1 MPLGLPVSADG
12 SGAAWRCRGEEFI
25 DCSGNRRC
33 HLDDRTWEAVLLRSM
48 RVVQVANFYGP
59 RSGGLRT
66 AVDRLGAE
74 YCASGHE
81 VFLIV
86 PGPGAEQT
94 RLCSGV
100 VRISVPARMIPF
112 TGGYRAVM
120 PGPVTALLQA
130 LRPDALEV
138 SDRLTLRSLGRW
150 GREHGATTV
159 MISHERLDR
168 FAGQFLPRRAARK
181 FANFANA
188 RTAANYDTVVC
199 TTGFAREE
207 FDRIGATN
215 TVTVPLG
222 VDLQTFHPR
231 RRSALVRQR
240 WAAPTQVLLIH
251 CGRLSVEKHA
261 DRSIDA
267 LAALCDGGVAARL
280 LVVGE
285 GPLRARLERQ
295 AARLPVDFTGF
306 ISNRRTVAGL
316 LASADVALA
325 PGPHETFGLA
335 ALESLACG
343 TPAVVS
349 RTSALAEIIT
359 ADSGA
364 MADNDPVAIANAVSA
379 IVSRPEHDRRSG
391 ARRRAEMFTW
401 QRAAAGMLTTLSL
414 RP

>member
-1 MPLGLPVSADG
+1 
-12 SGAAWRCRGEEFI
+12 
-25 DCSGNRRC
+25 
-33 HLDDRTWEAVLLRSM
+33 M

-74 YCASGHE
+74 YCAAGHE

-86 PGPGAEQT
+86 PGSRNAHT
-94 RLCSGV
+94 RLSTGV
-100 VRISVPARMIPF
+100 VRITVPATLIPL
-112 TGGYRAVM
+112 TGGYRAVL
-120 PGPVTALLQA
+120 PGPVRSLLEV
-130 LRPDALEV
+130 LRPDTLEV

-150 GREHGATTV
+150 GSEHGATTV

-168 FAGQFLPRRAARK
+168 LAGQVLPRRTAQK
-181 FANFANA
+181 FADFANR
-188 RTAANYDTVVC
+188 RTAADYDTVVC

-215 TVTVPLG
+215 TVTIPLG
-222 VDLQTFHPR
+222 VDLETFHPS
-231 RRSALVRQR
+231 RRSALVRHR
-240 WAAPTQVLLIH
+240 WAAPTQILLVH
-251 CGRLSVEKHA
+251 CGRLSVEKRA

-267 LAALCDGGVAARL
+267 VAELRGAGIEARL
-280 LVVGE
+280 VVVGD
-285 GPLRARLERQ
+285 GPLRARLQRQ
-295 AARLPVDFTGF
+295 AARLPIDFTGF
-306 ISNRRTVAGL
+306 ISDRHTVAAL

-349 RTSALAEIIT
+349 RTSALGEIIT

-364 MADNDPVAIANAVSA
+364 LADNDPAAIADAVTA
-379 IVSRPEHDRRSG
+379 VVSRPEEHRRAC

-401 QRAAAGMLTTLSL
+401 QRAAVDMLTTLGAPSL
-414 RP
+414 ADDCDDSQHTA

>member
-1 MPLGLPVSADG
+1 
-12 SGAAWRCRGEEFI
+12 
-25 DCSGNRRC
+25 
-33 HLDDRTWEAVLLRSM
+33 M

-74 YCASGHE
+74 YCAAGHE

-86 PGPGAEQT
+86 PGSRNAHT
-94 RLCSGV
+94 RLSTGV
-100 VRISVPARMIPF
+100 VRITVPATLIPL
-112 TGGYRAVM
+112 TGGYRAVL
-120 PGPVTALLQA
+120 PGPVRSLLEV
-130 LRPDALEV
+130 LRPDTLEV

-150 GREHGATTV
+150 GSQHGATTV

-168 FAGQFLPRRAARK
+168 LAGQVLPRRTAQK
-181 FANFANA
+181 FADFANR
-188 RTAANYDTVVC
+188 RTAADYDTVVC

-215 TVTVPLG
+215 TVTIPLG
-222 VDLQTFHPR
+222 VDLETFHPS

-240 WAAPTQVLLIH
+240 WAAPTQILLVH
-251 CGRLSVEKHA
+251 CGRLSVEKRA

-267 LAALCDGGVAARL
+267 VAELRGVGIEARL
-280 LVVGE
+280 VVVGD
-285 GPLRARLERQ
+285 GPLRARLQRQ
-295 AARLPVDFTGF
+295 AARLPIDFTGF
-306 ISNRRTVAGL
+306 ISDRHTVAAL

-343 TPAVVS
+343 TPVVVS
-349 RTSALAEIIT
+349 RTSALGEIIT

-364 MADNDPVAIANAVSA
+364 LADNDPAAIAEAVTA
-379 IVSRPEHDRRSG
+379 VVSRPEEHRRSC

-401 QRAAAGMLTTLSL
+401 QRAAVDMLTTLGAPSL
-414 RP
+414 ADDCDDSQHTA

>member
-1 MPLGLPVSADG
+1 
-12 SGAAWRCRGEEFI
+12 
-25 DCSGNRRC
+25 
-33 HLDDRTWEAVLLRSM
+33 M

-74 YCASGHE
+74 YSAAGHE

-86 PGPGAEQT
+86 PGRHAEHSELST
-94 RLCSGV
+94 GV
-100 VRISVPARMIPF
+100 VRITVPAKLIPF
-112 TGGYRAVM
+112 TGGYRAVL
-120 PGPVTALLQA
+120 PGPVRTLLQS
-130 LRPDALEV
+130 LLPDTLEV

-150 GREHGATTV
+150 GRDHGATTV

-168 FAGQFLPRRAARK
+168 LAGQVLPRRTARRFAD
-181 FANFANA
+181 FANR

-199 TTGFAREE
+199 TPGLPAKNSIASAR
-207 FDRIGATN
+207 RI
-215 TVTVPLG
+215 PSP
-222 VDLQTFHPR
+222 F
-231 RRSALVRQR
+231 RSAWTSTPSTRRVARPSSVSAGPHRTRYCWCTAADCR
-240 WAAPTQVLLIH
+240 WKK
-251 CGRLSVEKHA
+251 RA

-267 LAALCDGGVAARL
+267 VAALCDAGVEARL
-280 LVVGE
+280 VVVGD
-285 GPLRARLERQ
+285 GPLRARLQRQ

-306 ISNRRTVAGL
+306 ISDRHSVAEL

-349 RTSALAEIIT
+349 RTSALGEIIT

-364 MADNDPVAIANAVSA
+364 LADNNPTAIAEAVTA
-379 IVSRPEHDRRSG
+379 IVSRPEEHRRAA

-401 QRAAAGMLTTLSL
+401 QRAAVDMLTTLGATSFDDD
-414 RP
+414 PGDSQHTA

>member
-1 MPLGLPVSADG
+1 
-12 SGAAWRCRGEEFI
+12 
-25 DCSGNRRC
+25 
-33 HLDDRTWEAVLLRSM
+33 M

-74 YCASGHE
+74 YCATGHE

-86 PGPGAEQT
+86 PGRRAGQT
-94 RLCSGV
+94 RLHTGV
-100 VRISVPARMIPF
+100 VRITVPARLIPF

-120 PGPVTALLQA
+120 PGPVRTLLEA
-130 LRPDALEV
+130 LRPDTLEV

-150 GREHGATTV
+150 GRENGATTV

-168 FAGQFLPRRAARK
+168 FAGQLLPRRTAQK
-181 FANFANA
+181 FADFANR
-188 RTAANYDTVVC
+188 RTALNYDTVVC

-222 VDLQTFHPR
+222 VDLETFHPC

-240 WAAPTQVLLIH
+240 WAAPTQTLLIH
-251 CGRLSVEKHA
+251 CGRLSVEKRA

-267 LAALCDGGVAARL
+267 LAALCDAGVDARL
-280 LVVGE
+280 VVVGD
-285 GPLRARLERQ
+285 GPLRARLQRQ
-295 AARLPVDFTGF
+295 AARLPIDFTGF
-306 ISNRRTVAGL
+306 ISNRYAVAEL
-316 LASADVALA
+316 LASADVAVA

-343 TPAVVS
+343 TPAVVC
-349 RTSALAEIIT
+349 RTSALTEIIT

-364 MADNDPVAIANAVSA
+364 LADNDPVAIARAVSA

-401 QRAAAGMLTTLSL
+401 QRAAARMLTTLSAGTVADQ
-414 RP
+414 RGDSQHTA

>member
-1 MPLGLPVSADG
+1 
-12 SGAAWRCRGEEFI
+12 
-25 DCSGNRRC
+25 
-33 HLDDRTWEAVLLRSM
+33 M

-74 YCASGHE
+74 YCAGGHQ

-86 PGPGAEQT
+86 PGARAART
-94 RLCSGV
+94 VLHTGV
-100 VRISVPARMIPF
+100 VRITLPAMLIPM
-112 TGGYRAVM
+112 TGGYRAVL
-120 PGPVTALLQA
+120 PGAVKTLLTA

-150 GREHGATTV
+150 SRDHGARSV

-168 FAGQFLPRRAARK
+168 LVGQVVPPRPARRLADL
-181 FANFANA
+181 ANR
-188 RTAANYDTVVC
+188 RTAADYDTVVC

-222 VDLQTFHPR
+222 VDLHTFHPR
-231 RRSALVRQR
+231 RHSALLRRR
-240 WAAPTQVLLIH
+240 WAAPHQILLIH
-251 CGRLSVEKHA
+251 CGRLSVEKRA

-267 LAALCDGGVAARL
+267 VAALCDAGVDARL
-280 LVVGE
+280 VVVGE
-285 GPLRARLERQ
+285 GPLRARLQRQ
-295 AARLPVDFTGF
+295 AARLPIDFTGF
-306 ISNRRTVAGL
+306 IGDRDTVAGL
-316 LASADVALA
+316 LASADVTLA

-349 RTSALAEIIT
+349 RTSALTEIVT
-359 ADSGA
+359 PDSGA
-364 MADNDPVAIANAVSA
+364 LADNDPAAIARAVRA
-379 IVSRPEHDRRSG
+379 IVSRPEHHRRRC
-391 ARRRAEMFTW
+391 ARRRAENFTW
-401 QRAAAGMLTTLSL
+401 QRAAAGMLVSL
-414 RP
+414 GAAPPAEARGDSQHTA

>member
-1 MPLGLPVSADG
+1 
-12 SGAAWRCRGEEFI
+12 
-25 DCSGNRRC
+25 
-33 HLDDRTWEAVLLRSM
+33 M

-66 AVDRLGAE
+66 AIDRLGAE
-74 YCASGHE
+74 YCAAGHE

-86 PGPGAEQT
+86 PGPHTAQI
-94 RLCSGV
+94 RLPTGV
-100 VRISVPARMIPF
+100 VRITVPAKLIPF
-112 TGGYRAVM
+112 TGGYRAVL
-120 PGPVTALLQA
+120 PRPVRSLLEI
-130 LRPDALEV
+130 LRPDTLEV

-150 GREHGATTV
+150 GREHRATTV

-168 FAGQFLPRRAARK
+168 LAGQVLPRRTAQK
-181 FANFANA
+181 FADFANR
-188 RTAANYDTVVC
+188 RTAADYDTVVC

-222 VDLQTFHPR
+222 VDLEMFHPS
-231 RRSALVRQR
+231 RRSALVRRR
-240 WAAPTQVLLIH
+240 WAAPTQILLVH
-251 CGRLSVEKHA
+251 CGRLSVEKRA

-267 LAALCDGGVAARL
+267 VAALCDAGIEARL
-280 LVVGE
+280 VVVGD
-285 GPLRARLERQ
+285 GPLRARLQRQ
-295 AARLPVDFTGF
+295 AARLPIDFTGF
-306 ISNRRTVAGL
+306 VSDRHTVAEL

-349 RTSALAEIIT
+349 RTSALGEIIT

-364 MADNDPVAIANAVSA
+364 LADNNPASIAEAVAA
-379 IVSRPEHDRRSG
+379 IVSRPEEHRRAG

-401 QRAAAGMLTTLSL
+401 QRAAVGMLTTLGAASL
-414 RP
+414 GDDRGDSQHTA

>member
-1 MPLGLPVSADG
+1 
-12 SGAAWRCRGEEFI
+12 
-25 DCSGNRRC
+25 
-33 HLDDRTWEAVLLRSM
+33 M

-74 YCASGHE
+74 YCAAGHE

-86 PGPGAEQT
+86 PGSRNAHT
-94 RLCSGV
+94 RLSTGV
-100 VRISVPARMIPF
+100 VRITVPATLIPL
-112 TGGYRAVM
+112 TGGYRAVL
-120 PGPVTALLQA
+120 PGPVRSLLEV
-130 LRPDALEV
+130 LRPDTLEV

-150 GREHGATTV
+150 GSEHGATTV

-168 FAGQFLPRRAARK
+168 LAGQVLPRRTAQK
-181 FANFANA
+181 FADFANR
-188 RTAANYDTVVC
+188 RTAADYDTVVC

-215 TVTVPLG
+215 TVTIPLG
-222 VDLQTFHPR
+222 VDLETFHPS

-240 WAAPTQVLLIH
+240 WAAPTQILLVH
-251 CGRLSVEKHA
+251 CGRLSVEKRA

-267 LAALCDGGVAARL
+267 VAELRGVGIEARL
-280 LVVGE
+280 VVVGD
-285 GPLRARLERQ
+285 GPLRARLQRQ
-295 AARLPVDFTGF
+295 AARLPIDFTGF
-306 ISNRRTVAGL
+306 ISDRHTVAAL

-349 RTSALAEIIT
+349 RTSALGEIIT

-364 MADNDPVAIANAVSA
+364 LADNDPAAIAEAVTA
-379 IVSRPEHDRRSG
+379 VVSRPEEHRRSC

-401 QRAAAGMLTTLSL
+401 QRAAVDMLTTLGAPSL
-414 RP
+414 ADDCDDSEHTA

>member
-1 MPLGLPVSADG
+1 
-12 SGAAWRCRGEEFI
+12 
-25 DCSGNRRC
+25 
-33 HLDDRTWEAVLLRSM
+33 M

-74 YCASGHE
+74 YCARDHE

-86 PGPGAEQT
+86 PGQRADRRT
-94 RLCSGV
+94 LDSGV
-100 VRISVPARMIPF
+100 VRITLPARLLPR
-112 TGGYRAVM
+112 TGGYRAIM
-120 PGPVTALLQA
+120 PGPVCALLES

-168 FAGQFLPRRAARK
+168 LAGQVLPRRAAQRVAD
-181 FANFANA
+181 FANR
-188 RTAANYDTVVC
+188 RTAADYDTVVC
-199 TTGFAREE
+199 TTAFARAE

-222 VDLQTFHPR
+222 VDLHTFHPR
-231 RRSALVRQR
+231 QRCAELRRNF
-240 WAAPTQVLLIH
+240 AAPEQLLLVH
-251 CGRLSVEKHA
+251 CGRLSVEKRA

-267 LAALCDGGVAARL
+267 LASLCDAGVDARL
-280 LVVGE
+280 VVVGT
-285 GPLRARLERQ
+285 GPLQARLQRQ
-295 AARLPVDFTGF
+295 AAGLPVDFTGF
-306 ISNRRTVAGL
+306 VADRHTVAAL

-349 RTSALAEIIT
+349 RTSALAEIVT

-364 MADNDPVAIANAVSA
+364 LADNDPVAIAHAA
-379 IVSRPEHDRRSG
+379 RDIVGRPESQRRMG
-391 ARRRAEMFTW
+391 ARHRAEMFTW
-401 QRAAAGMLTTLSL
+401 QRSAAGMLTSL
-414 RP
+414 DTRQAS